1 MAIPKKLT
9 HYALKF
15 ATWCSS
21 RTVYS
26 MREIVTV
33 LYERNL
39 FYQQLNFRWRS
50 YVHLRRLLARLHG
63 RPDTGFCRKTSLTVL
78 FYLVFL
84 LDFSL
89 GAVLVLVLLG
99 RSHVRLWITKWISVY
114 TLTMLQWIGELITW
128 LMGVPGGLKLN
139 TPLANFLG
147 TRMLLIVNLWNYFY
161 SDFIALYLS
170 TILSGILLLSPFWVT
185 LSISALHDF
194 LKFLNLCSIC
204 FFIVTGRV
212 LSLQVSALKSLAR
225 LFMGKKWNI
234 LRERIDSYDYD
245 NSQLL
250 VGTILFTILLFLLP
264 TTAMYFLIFLLL
276 RIAQFGVQ
284 LILRLMTVAVNRL
297 TLMAWNKI
305 LYFIEDQPLTS
316 LKVSANFVESHMT
329 KDTNRYRE
337 CDCIR
342 NNRAELSLT
351 WNGREYSVE
360 EVKALIAAT
369 PVDEILNE
377 VSEYQGHPRRRGRKQ
392 TSTFDH
398 PMLEFLGSLKIWP
411 K

>member
-1 MAIPKKLT
+1 M
-9 HYALKF
+9 
-15 ATWCSS
+15 
-21 RTVYS
+21 
-26 MREIVTV
+26 
-33 LYERNL
+33 
-39 FYQQLNFRWRS
+39 
-50 YVHLRRLLARLHG
+50 LR
-63 RPDTGFCRKTSLTVL
+63 
-78 FYLVFL
+78 
-84 LDFSL
+84 
-89 GAVLVLVLLG
+89 
-99 RSHVRLWITKWISVY
+99 
-114 TLTMLQWIGELITW
+114 WIGELITW

-147 TRMLLIVNLWNYFY
+147 TRMLSIVNLWNYFY
-161 SDFIALYLS
+161 SDFIASYLS
-170 TILSGILLLSPFWVT
+170 TILSGILLLSPFGVT

-234 LRERIDSYDYD
+234 LRQRIDSYDYD

-264 TTAMYFLIFLLL
+264 TTSMYFLIFLLL
-276 RIAQFGVQ
+276 RVIQFGVQ
-284 LILRLMTVAVNRL
+284 LTLRLVTVAVNRV
-297 TLMAWNKI
+297 TIITWNQT

-316 LKVSANFVESHMT
+316 LKMSVDFVENIEKSHVT
-329 KDTNRYRE
+329 KDVNGG
-337 CDCIR
+337 CDCTR
-342 NNRAELSLT
+342 NCGQAKLNLK

-369 PVDEILNE
+369 PVDEIMNE
-377 VSEYQGHPRRRGRKQ
+377 VDKYQGHSMNEAGKWRN
-392 TSTFDH
+392 FDH
-398 PMLEFLGSLKIWP
+398 PMLNLLGNLKIWP

>member
-1 MAIPKKLT
+1 MHENSQRAE
-9 HYALKF
+9 F
-15 ATWCSS
+15 FQCS
-21 RTVYS
+21 
-26 MREIVTV
+26 MHEIVTV

-39 FYQQLNFRWRS
+39 FYQQLNFRWKS
-50 YVHLRRLLARLHG
+50 YTHLRRLLARLHG
-63 RPDTGFCRKTSLTVL
+63 RPNTGFCQKTSLTIL
-78 FYLVFL
+78 FYLIFL
-84 LDFSL
+84 LDFTL
-89 GAVLVLVLLG
+89 GAVLVLIL
-99 RSHVRLWITKWISVY
+99 RENSHIRPWVTKWISVY
-114 TLTMLQWIGELITW
+114 TLTMLHWITELITW

-147 TRMLLIVNLWNYFY
+147 TRMLSIVNLWSYFY
-161 SDFIALYLS
+161 SDFIATYLS
-170 TILSGILLLSPFWVT
+170 TILSGILLLSPFGVT

-234 LRERIDSYDYD
+234 LRERIDSCDYD

-250 VGTILFTILLFLLP
+250 VGTIVFTILLFLLP
-264 TTAMYFLIFLLL
+264 TTSMYFLIFLLL
-276 RIAQFGVQ
+276 RIIQFSVQ
-284 LILRLMTVAVNRL
+284 LILRLTTVAINRL
-297 TLMAWNKI
+297 TVMAWNKT

-316 LKVSANFVESHMT
+316 LKISVDFLKKIDNTEEDISR
-329 KDTNRYRE
+329 D
-337 CDCIR
+337 CDCMR
-342 NNRAELSLT
+342 NCDHAKLNLK

-369 PVDEILNE
+369 PVDEILDE
-377 VSEYQGHPRRRGRKQ
+377 VGKYQGHSSNETNKWRGI
-392 TSTFDH
+392 DH
-398 PMLEFLGSLKIWP
+398 PMLNFLGSLKIWP